1 MNGLLVGSGSF
12 FILPA
17 SRSVATFQ
25 RPIGTEQVD
34 VASTKNL
41 TTLALYPVK
50 KTLGIVCEGS
60 SNGTNGLKK

>member
-50 KTLGIVCEGS
+50 KAMSILGEEPNPGMR
-60 SNGTNGLKK
+60 